1 MRARS
6 DRWDMATE
14 GQEYVI
20 APWGEGD
27 CETTVVTAEL
37 PSRDL
42 TVQLEVPTDVLDRM
56 AQLGDEHDIPVTEAL
71 AERLEINRA
80 WMSLCAAKS
89 ADDVAMVQQH
99 LTNACE
105 YLSGVETL
113 DTADLEADI
122 DHLWTSELGSA

>member
-1 MRARS
+1 MS
-6 DRWDMATE
+6 TE
-14 GQEYVI
+14 GKEYVI
-20 APWGEGD
+20 APWGEGE
-27 CETTVVTAEL
+27 CETTVVTVEL

-42 TVQLEVPTDVLDRM
+42 AAQLEVPTTVLDRM

-89 ADDVAMVQQH
+89 ADDVATVQQH
-99 LTNACE
+99 LTEACE

>member
-1 MRARS
+1 MSARGHQS
-6 DRWDMATE
+6 GMSTE

-20 APWGEGD
+20 APWGEGE
-27 CETTVVTAEL
+27 CETTVVTVDL

-42 TVQLEVPTDVLDRM
+42 AAQLEVPTSVLDRM
-56 AQLGDEHDIPVTEAL
+56 TQLSDDHDIPVTQAL

-80 WMSLCAAKS
+80 RISLCAAKS
-89 ADDVAMVQQH
+89 VEDVAAVQQH
-99 LTNACE
+99 LTDARE

-122 DHLWTSELGSA
+122 EHLWTNELGSA

>member
-1 MRARS
+1 
-6 DRWDMATE
+6 MATE